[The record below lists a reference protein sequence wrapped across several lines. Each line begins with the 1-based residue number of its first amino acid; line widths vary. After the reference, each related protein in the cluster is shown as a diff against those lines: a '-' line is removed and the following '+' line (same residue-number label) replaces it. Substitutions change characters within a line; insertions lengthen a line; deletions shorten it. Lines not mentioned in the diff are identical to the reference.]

1 MNWPEPLILASTS
14 PRRRE
19 LLALAGIDAI
29 TLSPKIDD
37 SHFVCG
43 TMSPREWVTTLAI
56 LKASSICGSSDLEEG
71 TVLSADTVCVVDGN
85 ILGQPKNATD
95 ARKMILS
102 MTNTSHEVLTGWCL
116 KTMDGQHSKHGC
128 ELTIVKIG
136 EINQEDIDTYM
147 ESGMWQGKAG
157 GYNLSE
163 RHSAGW
169 PLTWQ
174 GDPTSVMG
182 LPMHRLTVE
191 LTRK

>member
-1 MNWPEPLILASTS
+1 
-14 PRRRE
+14 
-19 LLALAGIDAI
+19 
-29 TLSPKIDD
+29 
-37 SHFVCG
+37 
-43 TMSPREWVTTLAI
+43 
-56 LKASSICGSSDLEEG
+56 
-71 TVLSADTVCVVDGN
+71 
-85 ILGQPKNATD
+85 
-95 ARKMILS
+95 
-102 MTNTSHEVLTGWCL
+102 
-116 KTMDGQHSKHGC
+116 
-128 ELTIVKIG
+128 
-136 EINQEDIDTYM
+136 M